1 MFGFAILAALLLPGI
16 HAQPDNGEAILTRL
30 VYGCADERAPVPA
43 ESDRDVMAR
52 LRSFDERCKA
62 FQARTPPP
70 RAGSDYGMAALARW
84 SYERRLFAV
93 GTGDAAAEAARYVAA
108 LRPCYEWE
116 GFHDC
121 PEREAV
127 FAERYLK
134 EHPASA
140 FAAYLP
146 LLAAHRWLCA
156 AEAYEDE
163 ERSGVPASKQ
173 GVGHTRARL
182 SFAQGLPAAL
192 ASRDPLVRAAAETLK
207 ETGAC
212 LAPGRHRGLP

>member
-1 MFGFAILAALLLPGI
+1 MLGLALLMTLLPGLS
-16 HAQPDNGEAILTRL
+16 AQADSGEATLKLL
-30 VYGCADERAPVPA
+30 VFGCAAGPPAPTGER
-43 ESDRDVMAR
+43 DRDVSAR
-52 LRSFDERCKA
+52 LRTVEERCDT
-62 FQARTPPP
+62 FQARTPAPAA
-70 RAGSDYGMAALARW
+70 RSEAGMVARARW
-84 SYERRLFAV
+84 SYEQRLFAV
-93 GTGDAAAEAARYVAA
+93 AGGDAAAEAARYVAA

-134 EHPASA
+134 EHPSSA
-140 FAAYLP
+140 FAGYLP

-156 AEAYEDE
+156 AEAYEYED
-163 ERSGVPASKQ
+163 RSGVPASKQ

-182 SFAQGLPAAL
+182 SFAQSLPAAL
-192 ASRDPLVRAAAETLK
+192 GSRDPLVRFAAETLK

-212 LAPGRHRGLP
+212 FKPEPRKR